1 MTTQQAIQ
9 FLHDKGYYVQNLWH
23 ISDVQNR
30 FECTSEEAQ
39 DILYNVHNNDAI
51 VERIFEGI
59 DFLGNFN
66 RYKKKKD
73 ENM

>member
-66 RYKKKKD
+66 LYKKKKD

>member
-9 FLHDKGYYVQNLWH
+9 FLDDKGYYVQCLWH

-30 FECTSEEAQ
+30 FECTNEEAQ

-59 DFLGNFN
+59 DVLGNFN